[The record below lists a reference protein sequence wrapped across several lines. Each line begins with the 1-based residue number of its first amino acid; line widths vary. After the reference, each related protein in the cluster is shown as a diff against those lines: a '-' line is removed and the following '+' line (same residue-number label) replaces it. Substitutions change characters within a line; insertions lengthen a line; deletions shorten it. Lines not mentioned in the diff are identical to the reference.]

1 MLPRDKDY
9 AQARRRIEAALAE
22 PGLSPDDIVRTFLAE
37 SADVLGTSSS
47 CWHATDPASG
57 ALVDGAEAG
66 GAPGSLEESLIYEYR
81 RPDVNR
87 FVDLFTAREKV
98 ASIATAT
105 GDRPWSSARFREMIE
120 PTGTADELRAV
131 FSDVYGTW
139 MSLVVFTQRR
149 MTEADLRFVSELL
162 PAATSAMRQ
171 AAAVTV
177 APLAEP
183 VASALPDDGPAPS
196 VLLLDASDHI
206 VSADAVARK
215 RLALLPGP
223 GGDQAPG
230 VMSFLA
236 ARARW
241 DRDGG
246 PATARMRAL
255 DGRWFE
261 IDVSVL
267 DDAGSGNVAAVMQ
280 PAASDRVLDS
290 VLRAMGLS
298 AREREVAALLAQG
311 RPTKSIAAALQ
322 LSPWTVQDHVKAV
335 YAKTGVSR
343 ADLGALGAQPAL
355 TN

>member
-1 MLPRDKDY
+1 VLPRDRDY
-9 AQARRRIEAALAE
+9 AKAKRRIESATGRA
-22 PGLSPDDIVRTFLAE
+22 GLTPDGIVRAFLEE
-37 SADVLGTSSS
+37 SADLLGVSSA
-47 CWHATDPASG
+47 CWHATDPTTGS
-57 ALVDGAEAG
+57 LVDGAEAG
-66 GAPGSLEESLIYEYR
+66 GAPGSLTQSLDYEYH

-87 FVDLFTAREKV
+87 FADLATARDKV

-105 GDRPWSSARFREMIE
+105 GGRPAASARFREMIE
-120 PTGTADELRAV
+120 PTGIADELRVA
-131 FSDVYGTW
+131 FTDPYGMW
-139 MSLVVFTQRR
+139 MSLVVFTERR
-149 MTEADLRFVSELL
+149 MTDEDLRFVAEAV
-162 PAATSAMRQ
+162 PGATSAMRH
-171 AAAVTV
+171 AAVPSLDE
-177 APLAEP
+177 A
-183 VASALPDDGPAPS
+183 VASVAPDDGVAPS
-196 VLLLDASDHI
+196 VLLLDGCDHVI
-206 VSADAVARK
+206 SADAVARK

-261 IDVSVL
+261 IDVSAL
-267 DDAGSGNVAAVMQ
+267 DDAASGTVAAVMQ
-280 PAASDRVLDS
+280 PAPSEHVLDS
-290 VLRAMGLS
+290 VLRAMGLT

-311 RPTKSIAAALQ
+311 RPTKSIAAMLQ

-343 ADLGALGAQPAL
+343 TDLGVLAAPRALAG
-355 TN
+355 